1 MGDASGQASDRVLRS
16 EFQDDPDMAE
26 LIGLFLDELGPRVE
40 SMRGAWE
47 VGDAEGLKRIAH
59 QIKGAAGGYGYPSIS
74 RAAQRLEA
82 SLSHHH
88 ADALSSARGALDELI
103 DLCRSAIHGR
113 V

>member
-1 MGDASGQASDRVLRS
+1 MGDASGHASDRVLRS
-16 EFQDDPDMAE
+16 EFRDDPDMVE
-26 LIGLFLDELGPRVE
+26 LVGMFLDELGPRVE

-47 VGDAEGLKRIAH
+47 AGDAEGLKRIAH

-82 SLSHHH
+82 SLAHRH

-103 DLCRSAIHGR
+103 DLCRSAMRGR